1 MIELYHWEP
10 NGACGRVLIA
20 LKEKGLE
27 FRSHYVDV
35 LAFEQHTPAFL
46 ELNESGEV
54 PVLVDRGTAMNE
66 SSYICEYL
74 EEAYPQVALMP
85 SDPRERWEVRAWQ
98 KCVDDYVAAS
108 VSELAWQ
115 TLEARAFGNRDRA
128 ALDERIARIPM
139 QERRDVWTAAIN
151 GYGEEQLR
159 RARERLSETII
170 RMEADLDRSGWL
182 AGSAYSL
189 ADVALFAYISYLPR
203 VAPDLVNDK
212 TVPGI
217 MAWLRKVKERPGVK
231 AALAM
236 SRRAEPF
243 ATAAPGPEQVRW
255 G

>member
-1 MIELYHWEP
+1 MMQLYHWEP
-10 NGACGRVLIA
+10 NGACGRVMIVLR
-20 LKEKGLE
+20 EKGLD
-27 FRSHYVDV
+27 FHSHYLDV
-35 LAFEQHTPAFL
+35 LAFEQHAPAFL
-46 ELNESGEV
+46 ELSESGEV
-54 PVLVDRGTAMNE
+54 PVLVDHGAAMNE

-74 EEAYPQVALMP
+74 EETYPEIALMP
-85 SDPRERWEVRAWQ
+85 RDPRERWEARVWQ
-98 KCVDDYVAAS
+98 KYVDDYVAAS
-108 VSELAWQ
+108 TCELAWQ
-115 TLEARAFGNRDRA
+115 ALEAHRFRNRDRA
-128 ALDERIARIPM
+128 ALDSSIARIPM
-139 QERRDVWTAAIN
+139 KERRDAWTAAIN

-159 RARERLSETII
+159 RARERLNETII

-182 AGSAYSL
+182 VGSAYSL

-212 TVPGI
+212 TVPGV
-217 MAWLRKVKERPGVK
+217 MAWLRRVKERPGVK

>member
-1 MIELYHWEP
+1 MQLYHWEP
-10 NGACGRVLIA
+10 NGACGRVMIVLA
-20 LKEKGLE
+20 EKGLD
-27 FRSHYVDV
+27 FQSHYLDV

-46 ELNESGEV
+46 ALNESGEV
-54 PVLVDRGTAMNE
+54 PVLVDAGTAMNE

-74 EEAYPQVALMP
+74 EEAYPDVALMP
-85 SDPRERWEVRAWQ
+85 RDPRERWEARVWQ
-98 KCVDDYVAAS
+98 KYVDDYVAAS
-108 VSELAWQ
+108 TCELAWQ
-115 TLEARAFGNRDRA
+115 ALEAHTFRSRDRA
-128 ALDERIARIPM
+128 ALDASIARIAM
-139 QERRDVWTAAIN
+139 KERRDAWTAAVN

-189 ADVALFAYISYLPR
+189 ADVALFAYVSYLPR

-212 TVPGI
+212 TVPAV
-217 MAWLRKVKERPGVK
+217 MAWLRRVKERPGVK

-236 SRRAEPF
+236 SRRPEPF